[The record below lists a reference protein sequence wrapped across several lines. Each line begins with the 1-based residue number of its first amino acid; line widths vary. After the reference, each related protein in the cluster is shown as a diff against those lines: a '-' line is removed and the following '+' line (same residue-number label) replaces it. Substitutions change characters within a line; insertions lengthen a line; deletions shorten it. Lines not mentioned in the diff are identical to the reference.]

1 ARCLAYP
8 SKLRPSVERRCG
20 LGLGPQICRRLVE
33 RHDGTIRRM
42 HIEETHLVANLE
54 AVEAALLD
62 NAYIEA
68 VAGRIHYSGAYTA
81 TGGGPRHQYRVNVH
95 LVEVSDEGG
104 PEEATGP
111 TLCNDEVLGLR
122 TNFLDNRVT
131 NMLMFQLCRG
141 QHALARLVTGA
152 VRPGGAATRAGRT
165 GRIDDGHAHLA
176 PTRQK
181 LLDVGH

>member
-33 RHDGTIRRM
+33 RHDGTILRV
-42 HIEETHLVANLE
+42 HIEEAHLVANLE
-54 AVEAALLD
+54 PVEAALLD

-81 TGGGPRHQYRVNVH
+81 TCGGPRHQHRVNIP

-111 TLCNDEVLGLR
+111 TLCNDEVLRLG
-122 TNFLDNRVT
+122 TNLLDNRVT
-131 NMLMFQLCRG
+131 NMLMFQLVRG
-141 QHALARLVTGA
+141 QHALARLVAGT
-152 VRPGGAATRAGRT
+152 VRPGGAATRASRAGC
-165 GRIDDGHAHLA
+165 IDD
-176 PTRQK
+176 
-181 LLDVGH
+181 